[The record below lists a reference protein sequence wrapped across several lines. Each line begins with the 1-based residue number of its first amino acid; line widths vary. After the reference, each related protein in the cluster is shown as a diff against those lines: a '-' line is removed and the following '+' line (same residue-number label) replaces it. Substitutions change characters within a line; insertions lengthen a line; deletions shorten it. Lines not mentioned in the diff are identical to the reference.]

1 MKVARHEIK
10 MLASIKSMAQ
20 DSIDEIEFQKN
31 IDSWEYEHMLDKI
44 KGDGAAQVS
53 VTAEFSDK
61 TYGQGISLKIQLTI
75 TCNQRL
81 EDIET
86 AYQFANQIAQDQL
99 EENIPEV
106 RKIYDAHF
114 TSKG

>member
-1 MKVARHEIK
+1 MRVARHEIK
-10 MLASIKSMAQ
+10 MLASINKVT
-20 DSIDEIEFQKN
+20 DGSIDEIEFQRN
-31 IDSWEYEHMLDKI
+31 IDTLEYEHMLDRL

-53 VTAEFSDK
+53 VSAEFSDK
-61 TYGQGISLKIQLTI
+61 TYGQGISLKIQITL

-99 EENIPEV
+99 EDNIPEV

>member
-114 TSKG
+114 SSKG